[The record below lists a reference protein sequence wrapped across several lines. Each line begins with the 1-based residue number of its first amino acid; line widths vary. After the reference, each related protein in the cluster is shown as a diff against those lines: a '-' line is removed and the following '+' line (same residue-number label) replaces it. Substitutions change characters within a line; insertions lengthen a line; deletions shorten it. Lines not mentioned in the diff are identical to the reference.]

1 VAVVKFKLLPASPT
15 EHSLEGRAFVFSAFA
30 VSVLSIVLY
39 GQEYLIPAVGLGVA
53 AIGHVVSYRGRN
65 KPRTFW
71 GQAVIASLV
80 FAALAYFLA
89 DSVAALFGGVLPQ
102 ANFALLLVA
111 VTSFDLK
118 TRRNNYSSLWISLA
132 ILYLAAVYAWDYP
145 FGVLVALWAVCLAGF
160 WACSNLTRMGAAR
173 ASVPPRGAAML
184 VVGALA
190 LGLAAFVF
198 IPQPAIDPT
207 GPLVVSLPSYA
218 QFKGEMESPALPLVQ
233 VGGDSSTIDLR
244 FRGRLGDSPV
254 MYVRTG
260 APAYWRGLIF
270 DTYKDGAWTASRK
283 GFVAQ
288 FPPYIP
294 ARLLGPAP
302 LHSAGTFVQVFRI
315 ARTLPGVINAAY
327 PIQSLYAPVTAIRQ
341 DAYGAFRTPDV
352 LKAGMTY
359 SVVSYIPNLS
369 AQELQQDEWGIG
381 SVPEGNRAYVDT
393 GSLSLGA
400 QRLTQQIAEAAIGTS
415 DTFTQYDM
423 VMALTTYLQKH
434 YRYTLEIGH
443 VPPGRD
449 PVDWFLFD
457 VKLGYCEQF
466 ATAEVLML
474 RSLGIPARLV
484 TGYATGSYDPILNQA
499 VVRERDAHA
508 WVEVWFPGHGW
519 VPFDPTPGVS
529 GLAAT
534 RFPNHW
540 AGGGLARLI
549 PHLSVGAPAA
559 ALGSLGILA
568 LIGPAIA
575 IAVAAVVLLFWLRS
589 RRRRRAGATGSPP
602 LPGESELLRL
612 YERLQAR
619 LGRRRAP
626 PETPLEYWRDAGAP
640 EPVLE
645 EVTHAV
651 NEGAY
656 AGRWPEPA
664 KVQELSDRL
673 K

>member
-1 VAVVKFKLLPASPT
+1 VKFKLLPASPT

-39 GQEYLIPAVGLGVA
+39 GQEYLIPAVGLAVA

-71 GQAVIASLV
+71 GQALIAALV

-89 DSVAALFGGVLPQ
+89 DSVGALFGGVLPQ

-160 WACSNLTRMGAAR
+160 WACSNLRRMGARVA
-173 ASVPPRGAAML
+173 APPRGAAML

-190 LGLAAFVF
+190 LGLGAFVF
-198 IPQPAIDPT
+198 IPQPAFDPT

-218 QFKGEMESPALPLVQ
+218 NFKGEMESPALPLVQ
-233 VGGDSSTIDLR
+233 VGADSSTIDLR
-244 FRGRLGDSPV
+244 FRGRLGDAPV

-260 APAYWRGLIF
+260 APAYWRGLVF

-294 ARLLGPAP
+294 SRLLGPP
-302 LHSAGTFVQVFRI
+302 PPHSAGTFVQVFRV

-327 PIQSLYAPVTAIRQ
+327 PIQSLYAPVTALRQ
-341 DAYGAFRTPDV
+341 DAYGTFKTPDV
-352 LKAGMTY
+352 LKAGLTY

-369 AQELQQDEWGIG
+369 AQELQSDQG
-381 SVPEGNRAYVDT
+381 SFGAAPEGNPSYLDT

-400 QRLTQQIAEAAIGTS
+400 RRLAVQIIQDADPVQTN
-415 DTFTQYDM
+415 TQYDF
-423 VMALTTYLQKH
+423 VMAVTTYLQKH
-434 YRYTLEIGH
+434 YRYSLELGH

-457 VKLGYCEQF
+457 TKVGYCEQF
-466 ATAEVLML
+466 ATAEVLLL
-474 RSLGIPARLV
+474 RSLGIPARLA
-484 TGYATGSYDPILNQA
+484 TGYGTGSYDPILNQA
-499 VVRERDAHA
+499 IVRERDAHA
-508 WVEVWFPGHGW
+508 WVEVWFADHGW

-559 ALGSLGILA
+559 ALGSLGL
-568 LIGPAIA
+568 LGFIGPAIA
-575 IAVAAVVLLFWLRS
+575 IVLVAVVVWIWIRG
-589 RRRRRAGATGSPP
+589 RRRRQAVATGSPP

-612 YERLQAR
+612 YERLQSR

-626 PETPLEYWRDAGAP
+626 PETPLEYWRDVGAP

-645 EVTHAV
+645 EVTQAV

-656 AGRWPEPA
+656 AGRWPGLT
-664 KVQELSDRL
+664 KVKELSDRL
-673 K
+673 R

>member
-1 VAVVKFKLLPASPT
+1 VAAVKFKVLPASPT

-30 VSVLSIVLY
+30 ISVLSIVLY
-39 GQEYLIPAVGLGVA
+39 GQEYLIPAVGLAVA
-53 AIGHVVSYRGRN
+53 VIGHVVSYRGRN

-71 GQAVIASLV
+71 GQALIASLV

-160 WACSNLTRMGAAR
+160 WACSNLRRMGARVSA
-173 ASVPPRGAAML
+173 PPRGAAML

-198 IPQPAIDPT
+198 IPQPAFDPS

-218 QFKGEMESPALPLVQ
+218 NFKGEMESPALPLVQ

-244 FRGRLGDSPV
+244 FRGRLGDAPV

-260 APAYWRGLIF
+260 APAYWRGLVF

-288 FPPYIP
+288 FPPYVP
-294 ARLLGPAP
+294 SRLLGPP
-302 LHSAGTFVQVFRI
+302 PPHSAGTFVQVFRV

-327 PIQSLYAPVTAIRQ
+327 PIESLYVPVTALRQ
-341 DAYGAFRTPDV
+341 DAYGTFRTPDV
-352 LKAGMTY
+352 LKAGLTY
-359 SVVSYIPNLS
+359 SIVSYIPNLS
-369 AQELQQDEWGIG
+369 AQELQQDAWALGAK
-381 SVPEGNRAYVDT
+381 PEGNAAYLDT

-400 QRLTQQIAEAAIGTS
+400 RRLAADIVRN
-415 DTFTQYDM
+415 DNLTQYDL
-423 VMALTTYLQKH
+423 VMAVNSYLQKN
-434 YRYTLEIGH
+434 YRYSLELGH
-443 VPPGRD
+443 VPAGRD

-457 VKLGYCEQF
+457 TKVGYCEQF
-466 ATAEVLML
+466 ATAEVLLL
-474 RSLGIPARLV
+474 RSLGVPARLA
-484 TGYATGSYDPILNQA
+484 TGYGTGSYDPILNQA
-499 VVRERDAHA
+499 IVRERDAHA
-508 WVEVWFPGHGW
+508 WVEVWFADHGW

-559 ALGSLGILA
+559 ALGSLGL
-568 LIGPAIA
+568 LGFIGPAIA
-575 IAVAAVVLLFWLRS
+575 IVLVAVALWIWIRG
-589 RRRRRAGATGSPP
+589 RRRRQAVATGSPP
-602 LPGESELLRL
+602 HPGESELLRL
-612 YERLQAR
+612 YERLQSR

-626 PETPLEYWRDAGAP
+626 PETPLEYWRDVGAP

-645 EVTHAV
+645 EVTQAV

-656 AGRWPEPA
+656 AGRWPGLT
-664 KVQELSDRL
+664 KVKELADRL
-673 K
+673 R

>member
-1 VAVVKFKLLPASPT
+1 
-15 EHSLEGRAFVFSAFA
+15 
-30 VSVLSIVLY
+30 
-39 GQEYLIPAVGLGVA
+39 
-53 AIGHVVSYRGRN
+53 
-65 KPRTFW
+65 
-71 GQAVIASLV
+71 
-80 FAALAYFLA
+80 
-89 DSVAALFGGVLPQ
+89 VLPQ

-111 VTSFDLK
+111 ITSFDLK

-160 WACSNLTRMGAAR
+160 WACSNLRRMGAAH
-173 ASVPPRGAAML
+173 ASAPPRGAAML

-198 IPQPAIDPT
+198 IPQPAFDPT

-218 QFKGEMESPALPLVQ
+218 SFKGEMESPALPLVQ

-244 FRGRLGDSPV
+244 FRGRLGDAPV

-260 APAYWRGLIF
+260 APAYWRGLVF

-288 FPPYIP
+288 FPPYVP
-294 ARLLGPAP
+294 SRLLGPAP
-302 LHSAGTFVQVFRI
+302 PHNAGTFVQVFRV

-341 DAYGAFRTPDV
+341 DAYGTFRTPDV
-352 LKAGMTY
+352 LKVGMTY

-369 AQELQQDEWGIG
+369 AQELQQDDWAFGV
-381 SVPEGNRAYVDT
+381 SPEGNHAYLDT

-400 QRLTQQIAEAAIGTS
+400 KRLASDIAQTAIGTN
-415 DTFTQYDM
+415 DTLTQYDL

-434 YRYTLEIGH
+434 YRYSLEIGH
-443 VPPGRD
+443 LPPGRD

-457 VKLGYCEQF
+457 TKVGYCEQF
-466 ATAEVLML
+466 ATAEVLLL
-474 RSLGIPARLV
+474 RSLGIPARLA
-484 TGYATGSYDPILNQA
+484 TGYGTGDYDPVLNQA
-499 VVRERDAHA
+499 IVRERDAHA
-508 WVEVWFPGHGW
+508 WVEVWFAGHGW

-534 RFPNHW
+534 RFPHHW

-559 ALGSLGILA
+559 ALGSLGILGV
-568 LIGPAIA
+568 IGPAIA
-575 IAVAAVVLLFWLRS
+575 TAVAVVALFFWLRS
-589 RRRRRAGATGSPP
+589 RRQRRLAVAGSAP

-626 PETPLEYWRDAGAP
+626 PETPLEYWLDVGAP
-640 EPVLE
+640 EPVIE

-651 NEGAY
+651 NEG
-656 AGRWPEPA
+656 
-664 KVQELSDRL
+664 
-673 K
+673 